1 MSDKARATKIA
12 GLLRSFFIMHP
23 ESSKIIGISGL
34 AGYVPPYRVWLEDWC
49 DWTDN
54 QWPKIREVV
63 GRSFRVRGPQHSMY
77 TMAANAVIRLIDQYD
92 VDPTRVKFLGLGTES
107 STDNSAGAIIVK
119 GMVDEALIARG
130 KPPISRSCEVPE
142 FKHACLGG
150 VYGMKGAIRHLALD
164 GAGGQAIVV
173 CADIAE
179 YARGSSGEPTQGAG
193 AVAMLLEE
201 DPQLAIVD
209 LVGSGSASDYRLMDF
224 RKPML
229 RFCGQDR
236 SQTHHVQDFPVF
248 NGKYSTTCYIDET
261 LQALND
267 MYEKRGL
274 EPRAYLDSLRNV
286 FMHRPYRRMPETGW
300 AVSWLFALGHGGDE
314 GRAEL
319 ARYCEPAGIE
329 VDALLTEMRT
339 EPEVARLAT
348 PEKLSYEAYPLTM
361 AVLRNFRATEEFQ
374 ANVLDKLRLGSDA
387 MRDLG
392 NLYTAALPA
401 WMAAGFE
408 QALED
413 DSLAAGEEVLTL
425 GYGSGDAAEVIP
437 FFIADGWREATRKMR
452 FRESLEFAIDID
464 FEQYKALHDGG
475 KVTGLDYEPNNEF
488 IIETVGNTDERHFA
502 DLGIEYYR
510 YIA

>member
-1 MSDKARATKIA
+1 MNQPDKKKT
-12 GLLRSFFIMHP
+12 
-23 ESSKIIGISGL
+23 IGISGL
-34 AGYVPPYRVWLEDWC
+34 SAYVPPYRVWLEDWC
-49 DWTDN
+49 AWTNN

-63 GRSFRVRGPQHSMY
+63 GRSFRVRGPDQSVY
-77 TMAANAVIRLIDQYD
+77 TMAATAVIRLIDQYD
-92 VDPTRVKFLGLGTES
+92 VDPTRIKFLGLGTES

-119 GMVDEALIARG
+119 GMVDRALVARG
-130 KPPISRSCEVPE
+130 KAPIARSCEVPE

-201 DPQLAIVD
+201 NPKLAIVD
-209 LVGSGSASDYRLMDF
+209 LIGSGSASDYRIMDF
-224 RKPML
+224 RKPMS

-236 SQTHHVQDFPVF
+236 SESHQVQDFPVF

-267 MYEKRGL
+267 MYEKRQL
-274 EPRAYLDSLRNV
+274 NPIDYLRSLKTV

-300 AVSWLFALGHGGDE
+300 AVSYLFALSCGNSED
-314 GRAEL
+314 RAEL
-319 ARYCEPAGIE
+319 ASYCYDAGVDPHAVRAEMLGKPA
-329 VDALLTEMRT
+329 
-339 EPEVARLAT
+339 VATLAH
-348 PEKLSYEAYPLTM
+348 PEKLNYEAYPLTM
-361 AVLRNFRATEEFQ
+361 AALRAFRASRRYRREI
-374 ANVLDKLRLGSDA
+374 LDKLAIGSDT
-387 MRDLG
+387 MLDLG

-401 WMAAGFE
+401 WLAAGFE
-408 QALED
+408 QAYDEG
-413 DSLAAGEEVLTL
+413 SLAAGEEVLTL

-437 FFIADGWREATRKMR
+437 FYIADGWREATAAIGFADAM
-452 FRESLEFAIDID
+452 SLTVDLNY
-464 FEQYKALHDGG
+464 EQYVALHDGRR
-475 KVTGLDYEPNNEF
+475 VAGLDYLPRNEF
-488 IIETVGNTDERHFA
+488 VIDSVGRSDDRHFT

>member
-1 MSDKARATKIA
+1 MNQSTRT
-12 GLLRSFFIMHP
+12 RP
-23 ESSKIIGISGL
+23 IGISGL
-34 AGYVPPYRVWLEDWC
+34 AAYVPPYRVWLEDWC

-63 GRSFRVRGPQHSMY
+63 GRSFRVRGPNHSVY

-107 STDNSAGAIIVK
+107 STDNSAGAIIIK
-119 GMVDEALIARG
+119 GMVDEALAARG
-130 KPPISRSCEVPE
+130 LPPISRSCEVPE

-164 GAGGQAIVV
+164 GAGSQAIVV

-209 LVGSGSASDYRLMDF
+209 LIGSGSASDYRVMDF
-224 RKPML
+224 RKPMS

-236 SQTHHVQDFPVF
+236 SESHQVQDFPVF
-248 NGKYSTTCYIDET
+248 NGKYSTTCYVDET
-261 LQALND
+261 LHALHD
-267 MYEKRGL
+267 MYRKREL
-274 EPRAYLDSLRNV
+274 NPAEYLRSLNTV
-286 FMHRPYRRMPETGW
+286 FLHRPYRRMPETGW
-300 AVSWLFALGHGGDE
+300 AISYLFALAEGGAED
-314 GRAEL
+314 RAEL
-319 ARYCEPAGIE
+319 ATYCNEAGTDVEAMIAE
-329 VDALLTEMRT
+329 VSSS
-339 EPEVARLAT
+339 PIVADLAT
-348 PEKLSYEAYPLTM
+348 PEKLHFEAYPLTM
-361 AVLRNFRATEEFQ
+361 AVLRTFRASPRFGEEIV
-374 ANVLDKLRLGSDA
+374 NKLGLGSEA
-387 MRDLG
+387 MLDLG

-408 QALED
+408 QALAED
-413 DSLAAGEEVLTL
+413 RLQAGEEILTL

-437 FFIADGWREATRKMR
+437 FFMADGWREATRKIR
-452 FRESLEFAIDID
+452 FNDALQFAVDLD
-464 FEQYKALHDGG
+464 FEQYAALHDGRRAH
-475 KVTGLDYEPNNEF
+475 GLDYLPQNEF
-488 IIETVGNTDERHFA
+488 IIERVGGSDERHFA

>member
-1 MSDKARATKIA
+1 MNQSNITR
-12 GLLRSFFIMHP
+12 P
-23 ESSKIIGISGL
+23 IGISGL
-34 AGYVPPYRVWLEDWC
+34 AAYIPPYRVWLEDWC

-63 GRSFRVRGPQHSMY
+63 GRSFRVRGPNHSVY

-92 VDPTRVKFLGLGTES
+92 VDPVRVKFLGLGTES

-119 GMVDEALIARG
+119 GMVDEALVARG

-201 DPQLAIVD
+201 DPQLAVVD
-209 LVGSGSASDYRLMDF
+209 LIASGSASDYRIMDF
-224 RKPML
+224 RKPMS

-236 SQTHHVQDFPVF
+236 SETHQVQDFPVF

-261 LQALND
+261 LHALND
-267 MYEKRGL
+267 MYEKRTL
-274 EPRAYLDSLRNV
+274 DPNEYLRSLRTV

-300 AVSWLFALGHGGDE
+300 AVSYLFALSHGNGED
-314 GRAEL
+314 RAEL
-319 ARYCEPAGIE
+319 ASYCYEAGIDT
-329 VDALLTEMRT
+329 DAMLEEMQSN
-339 EPEVARLAT
+339 PEVAALAT
-348 PEKLSYEAYPLTM
+348 PEKHSYEAYPLVM
-361 AVLRNFRATEEFQ
+361 AALRAFRASRHFRKEI
-374 ANVLDKLRLGSDA
+374 LDKLKLGSDA
-387 MRDLG
+387 MLDLG

-408 QALED
+408 QALDEG
-413 DSLAAGEEVLTL
+413 SFEIGEEVLTL

-437 FFIADGWREATRKMR
+437 FFIAEGWREATKKIR
-452 FRESLEFAIDID
+452 FADAMLPTIDLD
-464 FEQYKALHDGG
+464 FEQYKALHDGRL
-475 KVTGLDYEPNNEF
+475 VSGLEYEPSNEF
-488 IIETVGNTDERHFA
+488 VIENVGGSDERHFA
-502 DLGIEYYR
+502 DLGIEYYKFVG
-510 YIA
+510 

>member
-1 MSDKARATKIA
+1 MNQPA
-12 GLLRSFFIMHP
+12 
-23 ESSKIIGISGL
+23 SKRTIGISGL
-34 AGYVPPYRVWLEDWC
+34 AAYVPPYRVWLEDWC
-49 DWTDN
+49 GWTDN
-54 QWPKIREVV
+54 QWSKIREVV
-63 GRSFRVRGPQHSMY
+63 GRSFRVRGPNHSVY
-77 TMAANAVIRLIDQYD
+77 TTAANAVIRLIDQYD

-119 GMVDEALIARG
+119 GMVDAALVARG

-164 GAGGQAIVV
+164 GVGSQAIVV

-201 DPQLAIVD
+201 NPQLAIVD
-209 LVGSGSASDYRLMDF
+209 LVGSGSASDYRVMDF
-224 RKPML
+224 RKPMS

-236 SQTHHVQDFPVF
+236 SETHQVQDFPVF

-261 LQALND
+261 LHALND
-267 MYEKRGL
+267 MYEKRQL
-274 EPRAYLDSLRNV
+274 DANEYLRSLRTV

-300 AVSWLFALGHGGDE
+300 AVSYLFALSHGNGED
-314 GRAEL
+314 RAEL
-319 ARYCEPAGIE
+319 ASYCYEAGIDI
-329 VDALLTEMRT
+329 DAMLGEMGSK
-339 EPEVARLAT
+339 PAVAAFAT
-348 PEKLSYEAYPLTM
+348 PEKHSYEAYPLTM
-361 AVLRNFRATEEFQ
+361 AALRAFRASRHFRKEI
-374 ANVLDKLRLGSDA
+374 LDKMKLGSDT
-387 MRDLG
+387 MLDLG

-408 QALED
+408 QAAEEN
-413 DSLAAGEEVLTL
+413 SFEVGEEVLTL

-437 FFIADGWREATRKMR
+437 FFIAEGWREATRKIHFGEAMQ
-452 FRESLEFAIDID
+452 FAIDLD
-464 FEQYKALHDGG
+464 FEQYRALHDGLR
-475 KVTGLDYEPNNEF
+475 VSGLDYVPRNEF
-488 IIETVGNTDERHFA
+488 VIDSVGSSDERHFA

>member
-1 MSDKARATKIA
+1 MNPHKNAKPI
-12 GLLRSFFIMHP
+12 GL
-23 ESSKIIGISGL
+23 SGL
-34 AGYVPPYRVWLEDWC
+34 AAYIPPYRVWLEDWC
-49 DWTDN
+49 GWTGE
-54 QWPKIREVV
+54 QWPKVREVV
-63 GRSFRVRGPQHSMY
+63 GRSFRVRGPDQSVY
-77 TMAANAVIRLIDQYD
+77 TMAATAVIRLINQYD
-92 VDPTRVKFLGLGTES
+92 VDPARIKFLGLGTES

-119 GMVDEALIARG
+119 GMVDQALKARG
-130 KPPISRSCEVPE
+130 KPPIARSCEVPE

-209 LVGSGSASDYRLMDF
+209 LQGSGSASDYRIMDF

-236 SQTHHVQDFPVF
+236 SETHQVQDFPVF
-248 NGKYSTTCYIDET
+248 NGKYSTTCYIDQT
-261 LQALND
+261 LHALAD

-274 EPRAYLDSLRNV
+274 QPVEYIRSLRTV
-286 FMHRPYRRMPETGW
+286 FMHRPYRRMAETGW
-300 AVSWLFALGHGGDE
+300 AVSYLFALLSGAADD
-314 GRAEL
+314 RAEL
-319 ARYCEPAGIE
+319 ASYCYEAGIDPE
-329 VDALLTEMRT
+329 ALRQEMLSKPDVASLAS
-339 EPEVARLAT
+339 PERLQ
-348 PEKLSYEAYPLTM
+348 YEAYPLTM
-361 AVLRNFRATEEFQ
+361 AVHRVFRASRHYRREI
-374 ANVLDKLRLGSDA
+374 LDKLALGSDT
-387 MRDLG
+387 MLDLG

-408 QALED
+408 QALDEG
-413 DSLAAGEEVLTL
+413 SLAAGEEVLTL

-437 FFIADGWREATRKMR
+437 FFVADGWRDATA
-452 FRESLEFAIDID
+452 AIGFGDLMKVAVDLD
-464 FEQYKALHDGG
+464 FEQYKDLHDGRRPS
-475 KVTGLDYEPNNEF
+475 GLDYVPDNEF
-488 IIETVGNTDERHFA
+488 VIEHVGKANERHFT

-510 YIA
+510 YV

>member
-1 MSDKARATKIA
+1 MNQ
-12 GLLRSFFIMHP
+12 H
-23 ESSKIIGISGL
+23 SSKKLIGISGL
-34 AGYVPPYRVWLEDWC
+34 AAYVPPYRVWLEDWC

-63 GRSFRVRGPQHSMY
+63 GRSFRVRGPNHSIY
-77 TMAANAVIRLIDQYD
+77 TMAATAVLRLIEQYG
-92 VDPTRVKFLGLGTES
+92 VDPQRVKFLGLGTES

-164 GAGGQAIVV
+164 GAGSQAIVV

-201 DPQLAIVD
+201 DPQLAVVD
-209 LVGSGSASDYRLMDF
+209 LIGSGSASDYRIMDF

-236 SQTHHVQDFPVF
+236 SESHQVQDFPVF

-261 LQALND
+261 LHALND
-267 MYEKRGL
+267 MYVKREL
-274 EPRAYLDSLRNV
+274 NASDYLRSLRTV

-300 AVSWLFALGHGGDE
+300 AVSYLFALGQGNAED
-314 GRAEL
+314 RAEL
-319 ARYCEPAGIE
+319 ASYCYEAGVDVTAVRAEMVSKPA
-329 VDALLTEMRT
+329 VAALAGRETHQF
-339 EPEVARLAT
+339 
-348 PEKLSYEAYPLTM
+348 EAYPLTM
-361 AVLRNFRATEEFQ
+361 AALRAFRASRHYRREI
-374 ANVLDKLRLGSDA
+374 LDKMALGSD
-387 MRDLG
+387 MMLDLG

-408 QALED
+408 QALDEN
-413 DSLAAGEEVLTL
+413 SLSAGEEVLTL

-437 FFIADGWREATRKMR
+437 FFMADGWREATAKIQFNAAMQLAVDL
-452 FRESLEFAIDID
+452 SQ
-464 FEQYKALHDGG
+464 EQYEALHDGRR
-475 KVTGLDYEPNNEF
+475 VSGLDYLPNNEF
-488 IIETVGNTDERHFA
+488 VIDRVGGVEERHFT
-502 DLGIEYYR
+502 DMGIEYYK

>member
-1 MSDKARATKIA
+1 MNQPA
-12 GLLRSFFIMHP
+12 
-23 ESSKIIGISGL
+23 SKRTIGISGL
-34 AGYVPPYRVWLEDWC
+34 AAYVPPYRVWLEDWC
-49 DWTDN
+49 GWTDN
-54 QWPKIREVV
+54 QWSKIREVV
-63 GRSFRVRGPQHSMY
+63 GRSFRVRGPNHSVY

-119 GMVDEALIARG
+119 GMVDAALVARG

-164 GAGGQAIVV
+164 GVGSQAIVV

-201 DPQLAIVD
+201 NPQLAIVD
-209 LVGSGSASDYRLMDF
+209 LVGSGSASDYRVMDF
-224 RKPML
+224 RKPMS

-236 SQTHHVQDFPVF
+236 SETHQVQDFPVF

-261 LQALND
+261 LHALRD
-267 MYEKRGL
+267 MYEKREL
-274 EPRAYLDSLRNV
+274 EPSNYLRSLRSV

-300 AVSWLFALGHGGDE
+300 AVSYLFALSHGNSED
-314 GRAEL
+314 RAEL
-319 ARYCEPAGIE
+319 ASYCYEAGIDVE
-329 VDALLTEMRT
+329 LMLEEMLSK
-339 EPEVARLAT
+339 PEVAAFADRERLNF
-348 PEKLSYEAYPLTM
+348 EAYPLTM
-361 AVLRNFRATEEFQ
+361 AALRAFRASRHFRREI
-374 ANVLDKLRLGSDA
+374 LDKMKLGSDT
-387 MRDLG
+387 MLDLG

-408 QALED
+408 QALEEN
-413 DSLAAGEEVLTL
+413 SLEVGEEVLTL

-437 FFIADGWREATRKMR
+437 FFMAEGWREATKKIQFGAAMN
-452 FRESLEFAIDID
+452 FAVDLSR
-464 FEQYKALHDGG
+464 EQYEALHDGRRA
-475 KVTGLDYEPNNEF
+475 KNLDYVPNNEF
-488 IIETVGNTDERHFA
+488 VIDRVGGSDERHFS
-502 DLGIEYYR
+502 DYGIEYYK